1 VDQYNNLPII
11 SRRDEAM
18 TDAPISPPTASGFS
32 RRDFLRTTA
41 SAAVATSVASRFG
54 LAHAQGSDEIR
65 VGLIGAG
72 GRGTGALRNVLDAA
86 PGVRVVAIGDVF
98 QDQIDASLQQLNSK
112 LPKPLDVPK
121 DRQFTGLDAYKG
133 VLAQDINYVI
143 LATPPGFRPAHLKA
157 AVEAGKHIFTEKPI
171 AVDGPGVRDVL
182 ALVDVA
188 NAKGLK
194 IAAGTQ
200 RRHQAG
206 YIETI
211 QRIHDGAIGD
221 IVAARAYWN
230 QGALWHKPRQ
240 PGWSDAE
247 WMLRNWLYFPFLA
260 GDIIVEQ
267 HIHNPDVINWAMQAH
282 PVRAVSLAGRQVR
295 TQPEFG
301 SVYDHFATDFE
312 YENGVHMMSMCR
324 QIDGCANNIGE
335 ALVGTKGNCQVDR
348 YTITGA
354 NPWKRPSDAEEPDP
368 YMQEHA
374 DLIAAIRGGEPL
386 NELKTV
392 AETTLTA
399 IMGRMAG
406 YTGQAV
412 TWDEA
417 LNSQEVL
424 MPADFSLD
432 ASIPVPKIAM
442 PGQTPL
448 V

>member
-1 VDQYNNLPII
+1 
-11 SRRDEAM
+11 M
-18 TDAPISPPTASGFS
+18 TDERSPNSEAHGFS
-32 RRDFLRTTA
+32 RRDFLRTGA
-41 SAAVATSVASRFG
+41 GAAVAASVAGRFG

-65 VGLIGAG
+65 VGLVGAG
-72 GRGTGALRNVLDAA
+72 GRGTGALRNVLEAA

-98 QDQIDASLQQLNSK
+98 QDRIDAALGQLDGR
-112 LPKPLDVPK
+112 LPEPLDVPRE
-121 DRQFTGLDAYKG
+121 RQFTGLDAYKD

-143 LATPPGFRPAHLKA
+143 LATPPGFRPQHLKA
-157 AVEAGKHIFTEKPI
+157 AVEAGKHIFTEKPV
-171 AVDGPGVRDVL
+171 AVDGPGVRAVL
-182 ALVDVA
+182 ALADVA
-188 NAKGLK
+188 DARGLK

-247 WMLRNWLYFPFLA
+247 WMLRNWLYFPFLS

-301 SVYDHFATDFE
+301 SVFDHFATDFE
-312 YENGVHMMSMCR
+312 YGNGVHLMSMCR
-324 QIDGCANNIGE
+324 QIDGCANHIGE
-335 ALVGTKGNCQVDR
+335 ALVGTRGNCQVDR
-348 YTITGA
+348 YAITGA
-354 NPWKRPSDAEEPDP
+354 NPWRRPSDAEEPDP
-368 YMQEHA
+368 YVQEHA
-374 DLIAAIRGGEPL
+374 DLIAAIRGDTPL
-386 NELKTV
+386 NELRAV

-424 MPADFSLD
+424 MPTDFSLES
-432 ASIPVPKIAM
+432 SIPVPRVAM
-442 PGQTPL
+442 PGRTPL
-448 V
+448 A

>member
-1 VDQYNNLPII
+1 
-11 SRRDEAM
+11 M
-18 TDAPISPPTASGFS
+18 TDERSPNSEVHGFS

-41 SAAVATSVASRFG
+41 GAAVATSVAGRFG

-65 VGLIGAG
+65 VGLVGAG
-72 GRGTGALRNVLDAA
+72 GRGTGALRNVLEAA
-86 PGVRVVAIGDVF
+86 PGVRVVAVGDVF
-98 QDQIDASLQQLNSK
+98 QDRIDAALGQLDGK
-112 LPKPLDVPK
+112 LPAPLDVPRE
-121 DRQFTGLDAYKG
+121 RQFTGLDAYKD

-143 LATPPGFRPAHLKA
+143 LATPPGFRPQHLKA
-157 AVEAGKHIFTEKPI
+157 AVEAGKHIFTEKPV
-171 AVDGPGVRDVL
+171 AVDGPGVRAVL
-182 ALVDVA
+182 ALVDEA
-188 NAKGLK
+188 DAKGLK

-211 QRIHDGAIGD
+211 GRIHDGAIGD

-247 WMLRNWLYFPFLA
+247 WMLRNWLYFPFLS

-301 SVYDHFATDFE
+301 SVFDHFATDFE
-312 YENGVHMMSMCR
+312 YGNGAHLMSMCR
-324 QIDGCANNIGE
+324 QIDGCANHIGE

-348 YTITGA
+348 YAITGA
-354 NPWKRPSDAEEPDP
+354 NPWRRPSDAEEPDP
-368 YMQEHA
+368 YVQEHA
-374 DLIAAIRGGEPL
+374 DLIAAIRGDTPL
-386 NELKTV
+386 NELRAV

-424 MPADFSLD
+424 MPTDFSLES
-432 ASIPVPKIAM
+432 SIPVPGVAM
-442 PGQTPL
+442 PGRTPL
-448 V
+448 A

>member
-1 VDQYNNLPII
+1 MSESDASSPII
-11 SRRDEAM
+11 SAL
-18 TDAPISPPTASGFS
+18 S

-41 SAAVATSVASRFG
+41 SAAVAGSLAARFG
-54 LAHAQGSDEIR
+54 TAYAAGSDEIR

-72 GRGTGALRNVLDAA
+72 GRGTGALRNVLEAA
-86 PGVRVVAIGDVF
+86 PGVRVVSIGDVF
-98 QDQIDASLQQLNSK
+98 QDQIDASLKQINAK
-112 LPKPLDVPK
+112 LAKPIKVPK
-121 DRQFTGLDAYKG
+121 ERQFSGLDAYQQ
-133 VLAQDINYVI
+133 VLKQDINYVI
-143 LATPPGFRPAHLKA
+143 LATPPGFRPQHLKA

-182 ALVDVA
+182 ALADVA
-188 NAKGLK
+188 AAKNLR

-211 QRIHDGAIGD
+211 KRIHDGAIGD

-230 QGALWHKPRQ
+230 QGSLWHKPRQ
-240 PGWSDAE
+240 PDWSDAE
-247 WMLRNWLYFPFLA
+247 WMLRNWLYFPFLS
-260 GDIIVEQ
+260 GDILVEQ
-267 HIHNPDVINWAMQAH
+267 HIHNPDVVNWAMQAH

-295 TQPEFG
+295 TEPAFG

-312 YENGVHMMSMCR
+312 YANGTHLMSMCR
-324 QIDGCANNIGE
+324 QMDNCANNVGE

-348 YTITGA
+348 YSITGA
-354 NPWKRPSDAEEPDP
+354 HPWKRSSDEEEADP
-368 YMQEHA
+368 YVQEHI
-374 DLIAAIRGGEPL
+374 DLIAAIRGNTPL

-412 TWDEA
+412 TWEEA
-417 LNSQEVL
+417 MNSQERL
-424 MPADFSLD
+424 MPTDFSLD
-432 ASIPVPKIAM
+432 STLPVPAVAM
-442 PGQTPL
+442 PGKTPL
-448 V
+448 A

>member
-1 VDQYNNLPII
+1 ME
-11 SRRDEAM
+11 S
-18 TDAPISPPTASGFS
+18 
-32 RRDFLRTTA
+32 
-41 SAAVATSVASRFG
+41 
-54 LAHAQGSDEIR
+54 
-65 VGLIGAG
+65 
-72 GRGTGALRNVLDAA
+72 
-86 PGVRVVAIGDVF
+86 
-98 QDQIDASLQQLNSK
+98 
-112 LPKPLDVPK
+112 
-121 DRQFTGLDAYKG
+121 
-133 VLAQDINYVI
+133 
-143 LATPPGFRPAHLKA
+143 
-157 AVEAGKHIFTEKPI
+157 GKHIFTEKPV
-171 AVDGPGVRDVL
+171 AVDGPGVREVL

-188 NAKGLK
+188 NAKGLR

-211 QRIHDGAIGD
+211 QRIYDGAIGD

-230 QGALWHKPRQ
+230 QGGLWNKERQ

-247 WMLRNWLYFPFLA
+247 WMLRNWLYFPFLS

-295 TQPEFG
+295 TAPEFG
-301 SVYDHFATDFE
+301 SVFDHFATDFE
-312 YENGVHMMSMCR
+312 YENGVHLMSMCR
-324 QIDGCANNIGE
+324 QIDDCANSVSE
-335 ALVGTKGNCQVDR
+335 ALVGTKGNCQVND

-354 NPWKRPSDAEEPDP
+354 NPWKRPENEADTDP
-368 YMQEHA
+368 YMQEHR
-374 DLIAAIRGGEPL
+374 DLIAAIRGGKPM
-386 NELKTV
+386 NELKAV

-424 MPADFSLD
+424 MPANFSLES
-432 ASIPVPKIAM
+432 SIPVPKVAM
-442 PGQTPL
+442 PGKTPL
-448 V
+448 T

>member
-1 VDQYNNLPII
+1 MSDTHDP
-11 SRRDEAM
+11 A
-18 TDAPISPPTASGFS
+18 APVAGFT

-41 SAAVATSVASRFG
+41 SAAVTASVAGRLG
-54 LAHAQGSDEIR
+54 MAHAAGSDEIR

-98 QDQIDASLQQLNSK
+98 QDQIDASLKQVNAK
-112 LPKPLDVPK
+112 LAKPLDVPK
-121 DRQFTGLDAYKG
+121 ERQFSGLDAYKN

-143 LATPPGFRPAHLKA
+143 LATPPGFRPLHLKA
-157 AVEAGKHIFTEKPI
+157 AVESGKHIFTEKPV

-188 NAKGLK
+188 DAKGLR

-211 QRIHDGAIGD
+211 GRIHDGAIGD

-230 QGALWHKPRQ
+230 QGSLWSKPRQ

-247 WMLRNWLYFPFLA
+247 WMLRNWLYFPFLS

-295 TQPEFG
+295 TAAEFG

-312 YENGVHMMSMCR
+312 YENGVHLMSMCR
-324 QIDGCANNIGE
+324 QIENCANNVGE
-335 ALVGTKGNCQVDR
+335 ALVGTRGNSQVDR

-354 NPWKRPSDAEEPDP
+354 NPWKRAERDDDPDP
-368 YMQEHA
+368 YVQEHA
-374 DLIAAIRGGEPL
+374 DLIAAIRGNKPL

-417 LNSQEVL
+417 MASQEVL
-424 MPADFSLD
+424 MPADFSLE
-432 ASIPVPKIAM
+432 STIPVPAVAM

-448 V
+448 T

>member
-1 VDQYNNLPII
+1 
-11 SRRDEAM
+11 M
-18 TDAPISPPTASGFS
+18 TDTPRTPSTGIFGLN
-32 RRDFLRTTA
+32 RREFLRTTA
-41 SAAVATSVASRFG
+41 SAAVAASVAGRFG
-54 LAHAQGSDEIR
+54 MAHAQGSDEIR

-98 QDQIDASLQQLNSK
+98 QDRIDSALESINAK
-112 LPKPLDVPK
+112 LPKPLDVPRE
-121 DRQFTGLDAYKG
+121 RQFTGLDAYKE
-133 VLAQDINYVI
+133 VLKQDINYVI
-143 LATPPGFRPAHLKA
+143 LATPPGFRPQHLKA
-157 AVEAGKHIFTEKPI
+157 AVDSGKHIFTEKPV

-182 ALVDVA
+182 ALADVA
-188 NAKGLK
+188 AAKGLH

-206 YIETI
+206 YIETM

-247 WMLRNWLYFPFLA
+247 WMLRNWLYFPFLS

-267 HIHNPDVINWAMQAH
+267 HIHNPDVIHWAMQAH
-282 PVRAVSLAGRQVR
+282 PVSAVSLAGRQVR

-301 SVYDHFATDFE
+301 NVYDHFATDYE
-312 YENGVHMMSMCR
+312 YENGVHLMSMCR
-324 QIDGCANNIGE
+324 QIDNCANNISE
-335 ALVGTKGNCQVDR
+335 ALVGTRGNCQVDR

-354 NPWKRPSDAEEPDP
+354 NPWKRADNDDEADP
-368 YMQEHA
+368 YVQEHT
-374 DLIAAIRGGEPL
+374 DLIAAIRGGTPL

-392 AETTLTA
+392 AETTLAA

-406 YTGQAV
+406 YTGQLV

-424 MPADFSLD
+424 MPKEFSLES
-432 ASIPVPKIAM
+432 SIPVPPVAM

-448 V
+448 T

>member
-1 VDQYNNLPII
+1 
-11 SRRDEAM
+11 M
-18 TDAPISPPTASGFS
+18 TDERSPDSEAHGFS
-32 RRDFLRTTA
+32 RRDFLRTGA
-41 SAAVATSVASRFG
+41 GAAVAASVAGRFG

-65 VGLIGAG
+65 VGLVGAG
-72 GRGTGALRNVLDAA
+72 GRGTGALRNVLEAA

-98 QDQIDASLQQLNSK
+98 QDRIDAALGQLDGR
-112 LPKPLDVPK
+112 LPAPLDVPRE
-121 DRQFTGLDAYKG
+121 RQFTGLDAYKS

-143 LATPPGFRPAHLKA
+143 LATPPGFRPQHLKA
-157 AVEAGKHIFTEKPI
+157 AVEAGKHIFTEKPV
-171 AVDGPGVRDVL
+171 AVDGPGVRAVL
-182 ALVDVA
+182 ALADVA
-188 NAKGLK
+188 DARGLK

-247 WMLRNWLYFPFLA
+247 WMLRNWLYFPFLS

-301 SVYDHFATDFE
+301 SVFDHFATDFE
-312 YENGVHMMSMCR
+312 YGNGVHLMSMCR
-324 QIDGCANNIGE
+324 QIDGCANHIGE
-335 ALVGTKGNCQVDR
+335 ALVGTRGNCQVDR
-348 YTITGA
+348 YAITGA
-354 NPWKRPSDAEEPDP
+354 NPWRRPSDAEEPDP
-368 YMQEHA
+368 YVQEHA
-374 DLIAAIRGGEPL
+374 DLIAAIRGDTPL
-386 NELKTV
+386 NELRAV

-424 MPADFSLD
+424 MPTDFSLES
-432 ASIPVPKIAM
+432 SIPVPRVAM
-442 PGQTPL
+442 PGRTPL
-448 V
+448 A

>member
-1 VDQYNNLPII
+1 
-11 SRRDEAM
+11 M
-18 TDAPISPPTASGFS
+18 TETSPPPSASEHGLS
-32 RRDFLRTTA
+32 RRDFLRSSA
-41 SAAVATSVASRFG
+41 GAAVAASVAGRFG

-86 PGVRVVAIGDVF
+86 PNVRVVAIGDVF
-98 QDQIDASLQQLNSK
+98 QDQIDAALEQLGSK
-112 LPKPLDVPK
+112 LPRPLEIPK
-121 DRQFTGLDAYKG
+121 EHQFTGLDAYRG

-143 LATPPGFRPAHLKA
+143 LATPPGFRPLHLKA
-157 AVEAGKHIFTEKPI
+157 AVEAGKHIFTEKPV
-171 AVDGPGVRDVL
+171 AVDGPGVREVL

-188 NAKGLK
+188 GAKGLK

-211 QRIHDGAIGD
+211 RRIHDGAIGE

-230 QGALWHKPRQ
+230 QGGLWHKPRQ

-247 WMLRNWLYFPFLA
+247 WMLRNWLYFPFLS

-267 HIHNPDVINWAMQAH
+267 HVHNLDVVNWAMRAH
-282 PVRAVSLAGRQVR
+282 PVRAVGLAGRQVR

-312 YENGVHMMSMCR
+312 YGSGAHLTSMCR
-324 QIDGCANNIGE
+324 QIEGCANTVGE
-335 ALVGTKGNCQVDR
+335 FLAGTQGGCQADR
-348 YTITGA
+348 HAITGA
-354 NPWKRPSDAEEPDP
+354 HPWRYPSDDDETDP
-368 YMQEHA
+368 YVQEHA
-374 DLIAAIRGGEPL
+374 DLIAAIRGDTPL
-386 NELKTV
+386 NELGTV
-392 AETTLTA
+392 AEATLTG

-412 TWDEA
+412 SWEEA
-417 LNSQEVL
+417 LDSQERL
-424 MPADFSLD
+424 MPANFDLD
-432 ASIPVPKIAM
+432 ASIPVPAVAV

-448 V
+448 T

>member
-1 VDQYNNLPII
+1 
-11 SRRDEAM
+11 M
-18 TDAPISPPTASGFS
+18 TDEHAPAQDPQGFT
-32 RRDFLRTTA
+32 RRDFLRTSA
-41 SAAVATSVASRFG
+41 GAAVAASVAGRFG

-65 VGLIGAG
+65 VGLVGAG
-72 GRGTGALRNVLDAA
+72 GRGTGALRNVLEAA
-86 PGVRVVAIGDVF
+86 PGVRVVAVGDVF
-98 QDQIDASLQQLNSK
+98 QDRIDAALTNLDAK

-121 DRQFTGLDAYKG
+121 DRQFTGLDAYRN

-143 LATPPGFRPAHLKA
+143 LATPPGFRPLHLKA
-157 AVEAGKHIFTEKPI
+157 AVEAGKHIFTEKPV
-171 AVDGPGVRDVL
+171 AVDGPGVRQVL

-188 NAKGLK
+188 TAKGLK

-211 QRIHDGAIGD
+211 RRIHDGAIGD
-221 IVAARAYWN
+221 IAAARAYWN
-230 QGALWHKPRQ
+230 QGSLWHKPRQ

-247 WMLRNWLYFPFLA
+247 WMLRNWLYFPFLS

-267 HIHNPDVINWAMQAH
+267 HIHNIDVVNWAMQTH
-282 PVRAVSLAGRQVR
+282 PASAVSLAGRQVR

-312 YENGVHMMSMCR
+312 YDNGAHLMSMCR
-324 QIDGCANNIGE
+324 QLDGCANNIGE
-335 ALVGTKGNCQVDR
+335 ALAGTKGNCQVDR
-348 YTITGA
+348 YAITGT
-354 NPWKRPSDAEEPDP
+354 NPWKRSSDAEETDP
-368 YMQEHA
+368 YVQEHT
-374 DLIAAIRGGEPL
+374 DLIAAIRGDKPL
-386 NELKTV
+386 NELRTV

-424 MPADFSLD
+424 MPADFSLE
-432 ASIPVPKIAM
+432 ASIPVPKVAM
-442 PGQTPL
+442 PGQTASQTSPA
-448 V
+448 

>member
-1 VDQYNNLPII
+1 MSDPRPP
-11 SRRDEAM
+11 S
-18 TDAPISPPTASGFS
+18 DAKPALS
-32 RRDFLRTTA
+32 RRDFLRSTA
-41 SAAVATSVASRFG
+41 AAAVAGSVAGRFG
-54 LAHAQGSDEIR
+54 LAHAAGSDEIR
-65 VGLIGAG
+65 IGLVGAG
-72 GRGTGALRNVLDAA
+72 GRGTGALRNALEAA
-86 PGVRVVAIGDVF
+86 KGVRVVAIGDVF
-98 QDQIDASLQQLNSK
+98 QDQIDAALENLDAK
-112 LPKPLDVPK
+112 LPVPLDVPK
-121 DRQFTGLDAYKG
+121 ERQFTGLDAYKH

-143 LATPPGFRPAHLKA
+143 LATPPGFRPVHLKA
-157 AVEAGKHIFTEKPI
+157 AVEAGKHIFTEKPV

-188 NAKGLK
+188 QRKGLK

-211 QRIHDGAIGD
+211 GRIHDGAIGD

-247 WMLRNWLYFPFLA
+247 WMLRNWLYFPFLS

-267 HIHNPDVINWAMQAH
+267 HIHNIDVVNWAMRAH
-282 PVRAVSLAGRQVR
+282 PVRAVGLAGRQVR
-295 TQPEFG
+295 TGPEFG

-312 YENGVHMMSMCR
+312 YDGGAHMISMCR
-324 QIDGCANNIGE
+324 QIEGCANEIGE
-335 ALVGTKGNCQVDR
+335 ALVGTKGGCQADR
-348 YTITGA
+348 YAITGA
-354 NPWKRPSDAEEPDP
+354 NPWKRPDDDGEADP
-368 YMQEHA
+368 YVQEHA
-374 DLIAAIRGGEPL
+374 DLIAAIRGDTPL

-412 TWDEA
+412 TWEDA
-417 LNSQEVL
+417 LDSKQRL
-424 MPADFSLD
+424 MPANFDMD
-432 ASIPVPKIAM
+432 ATIPVPAVAM
-442 PGQTPL
+442 PGTTPL
-448 V
+448 A

>member
-1 VDQYNNLPII
+1 
-11 SRRDEAM
+11 M
-18 TDAPISPPTASGFS
+18 TDTATPPSNPHGFT
-32 RRDFLRTTA
+32 RRDFLRTSA
-41 SAAVATSVASRFG
+41 SAAVAASVAGRFG

-86 PGVRVVAIGDVF
+86 PNVRVVAIGDVF
-98 QDQIDASLQQLNSK
+98 QDQIDASLQALNAK

-121 DRQFTGLDAYKG
+121 DRQFTGLDAYRN
-133 VLAQDINYVI
+133 VLAQDINYAI
-143 LATPPGFRPAHLKA
+143 LATPPGFRPQHLKA
-157 AVEAGKHIFTEKPI
+157 AVGAGKHIFTEKPI
-171 AVDGPGVRDVL
+171 AVDGPGVREVL

-188 NAKGLK
+188 DAKGLK

-247 WMLRNWLYFPFLA
+247 WMLRNWLYFPFLS

-267 HIHNPDVINWAMQAH
+267 HIHNHDVINWAMQAH
-282 PVRAVSLAGRQVR
+282 PLRAIGLAGRQVR
-295 TQPEFG
+295 VQPEFG

-312 YENGVHMMSMCR
+312 YENGVHMTSMCR

-335 ALVGTKGNCQVDR
+335 ALTGTKGNCQVDR

-354 NPWKRPSDAEEPDP
+354 DPWRRPSDAEEADP
-368 YMQEHA
+368 YVQEHA
-374 DLIAAIRGGEPL
+374 DLIAAIRGDKPL
-386 NELKTV
+386 NELKAV

-406 YTGQAV
+406 YTGQMV
-412 TWDEA
+412 TWEQA

-424 MPADFSLD
+424 MPADFSLE
-432 ASIPVPKIAM
+432 ASIPVAKVAM